1 MVAALNTLELFGS
14 ISGLNIN
21 TDKTKVTWIGKK
33 RYSQDQLIPKK
44 FEWNTTKFDLLG
56 LKFSVGLS
64 EMLVLNLTEKI
75 NQIKKEIA
83 NWSKRHLTPIGKIV
97 VVKTILL
104 SKLNHLFSSLPTPTN
119 SSLKEL
125 NDIFFKF
132 LWSNKPDKINR
143 DVTILDHSMGGLKM
157 THLEYSLV
165 AIKARWINRLISKSS
180 PWTKLFQLTIFWDL
194 RRLTDFGPD
203 YSNASQ
209 MKTNN
214 IFWLDVFAA

>member
-1 MVAALNTLELFGS
+1 MVAALNTLELFSS

-44 FEWNTTKFDLLG
+44 FEWNTTNFDLLR
-56 LKFSVGLS
+56 LKFSVDLS

-83 NWSKRHLTPIGKIV
+83 NWRKKHLTPIGKIV

-125 NDIFFKF
+125 NDIFF
-132 LWSNKPDKINR
+132 
-143 DVTILDHSMGGLKM
+143 
-157 THLEYSLV
+157 
-165 AIKARWINRLISKSS
+165 
-180 PWTKLFQLTIFWDL
+180 
-194 RRLTDFGPD
+194 
-203 YSNASQ
+203 
-209 MKTNN
+209 
-214 IFWLDVFAA
+214 